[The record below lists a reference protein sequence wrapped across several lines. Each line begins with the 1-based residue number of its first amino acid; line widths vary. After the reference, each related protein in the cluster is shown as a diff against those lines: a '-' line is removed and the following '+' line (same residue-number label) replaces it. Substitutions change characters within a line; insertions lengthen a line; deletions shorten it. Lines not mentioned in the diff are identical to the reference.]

1 MTSNKFRPWIGI
13 HKRSFNPASSTI
25 NFKSIDKPKEKR
37 GPKKEI
43 IIALLPNRP
52 WHRVNDANNLS
63 HNNNIQI
70 VKKRITNFITI
81 IKVYHKNGSKSRHN
95 RTFSHVV
102 QLKIHGL
109 AA

>member
-52 WHRVNDANNLS
+52 WHRENDANNLN
-63 HNNNIQI
+63 HNNNNNIQI
-70 VKKRITNFITI
+70 VKKNESPISSPLLKYSTKMEAKAGI
-81 IKVYHKNGSKSRHN
+81 IGHS
-95 RTFSHVV
+95 
-102 QLKIHGL
+102 LM
-109 AA
+109 